1 MTLPGIGAVLAD
13 AFIILGVAVMTVG
26 VIGMMRMPDIYTK
39 LHAASK
45 SVFLGVVSLL
55 IAVATSGD
63 PAIIARSTLI
73 ALLLV
78 VTTPV
83 AAYEIARAATQEE
96 KHHSFSRRGYGED
109 SGVT

>member
-1 MTLPGIGAVLAD
+1 MSETAVGLTIAD
-13 AFIILGVAVMTVG
+13 GFLLLGVVVMTIG
-26 VIGMMRMPDIYTK
+26 VIGMIRMPDVYTK

-55 IAVATSGD
+55 IAVSASGD
-63 PAIIARSTLI
+63 PAIIARAVLI

-83 AAYEIARAATQEE
+83 AAYEIARAATEE
-96 KHHSFSRRGYGED
+96 ETQRPLHRPDEVSS
-109 SGVT
+109 